1 MAPVLPLP
9 EEEAAAAFAALLG
22 GLPPAA
28 ALTPWGVASR
38 PRGDRSPSMLTPL
51 APFESAAEAWGAGA
65 FPGEAVAR
73 CLGVALL
80 ARCLFASA

>member
-28 ALTPWGVASR
+28 ALTPRGVASR

-51 APFESAAEAWGAGA
+51 APLAWGAGA

-73 CLGVALL
+73 CFGVALL